1 MKNELKKLKNVLRA
15 DSTEMLRDE
24 DDDEVVGGE
33 EEAQRQSS
41 RDAFQK
47 ITQNFLRR
55 MRQSQLADSLQ
66 SSKMFL
72 GNACCS
78 YKHGITHIWD
88 G

>member
-1 MKNELKKLKNVLRA
+1 MKNELKRLKNVLRP
-15 DSTEMLRDE
+15 DSSEMLR
-24 DDDEVVGGE
+24 DDDEVVSGE
-33 EEAQRQSS
+33 EEAQSQSS

-72 GNACCS
+72 RNACCS
-78 YKHGITHIWD
+78 CKHGIIHIRD
-88 G
+88 